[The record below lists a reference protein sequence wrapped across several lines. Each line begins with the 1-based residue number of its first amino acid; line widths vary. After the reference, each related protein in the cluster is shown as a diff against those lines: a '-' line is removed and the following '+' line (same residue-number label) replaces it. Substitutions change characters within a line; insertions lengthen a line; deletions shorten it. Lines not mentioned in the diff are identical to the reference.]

1 MRYFVILVGIVVAL
15 SFSGCG
21 DVDEGV
27 GERLDRAEALA
38 GTNPDSALRILGELS
53 RDSIKSESLKARYAL
68 VVTHAR
74 FKLTGMAVKDSAI
87 NVAVD
92 YFRKTDD
99 AGKLALALLYQCN
112 MFLNNRSG
120 DAMLNLLEAER
131 LLDNSDDSYAK
142 GLYYFHLGALYQN
155 NFNYP
160 KAAEAY
166 RQSNVLFGKDKSAI
180 LMSAATK
187 LFEGTLYADM
197 SLNDKAID
205 TLNDAIKTAEEAELQ
220 GLAMLSK
227 CNLFILYVITKQ
239 VDKAMALEPEIKEM
253 KLGNNLHSKIYGA
266 LSWLYYYNKDD
277 SNGEKYCDMA
287 WKYAKSAGDSAVVS
301 GFMTDVANLKGDYK
315 KAYTLSQQTKELSK
329 EMLAKRLQRPM
340 LASQRDYLKN
350 ELELNKQIQTAERQR
365 NVVLLIA
372 VVILLTSIIVYLR
385 NLNKR
390 KQRQLDEYVDVVL
403 ELEAAMKENN
413 SEASELIQ
421 MLYKDQFAVL
431 NGISDAFAIHGNDV
445 KGQKYVYNEVKRFI
459 EQFSSDKKTL
469 QDLENTVNKCC
480 DNVMRKL
487 REELP
492 TLDELDYR
500 QLCYHYARFSG
511 KLIGVLMGKSQ
522 ANIYMRKSRL
532 KDKIEQ
538 SDIKSKED
546 ILRYLA

>member
-1 MRYFVILVGIVVAL
+1 MRYFAILVGVVVAL
-15 SFSGCG
+15 ALSCCG
-21 DVDEGV
+21 NDDTGV

-38 GTNPDSALRILGELS
+38 GANPDSALRILGELTL
-53 RDSIKSESLKARYAL
+53 DSIKSESLKARYAL
-68 VVTHAR
+68 IVTHAR
-74 FKLTGMAVKDSAI
+74 FKLTGMAVKDSTI
-87 NVAVD
+87 NVAVG
-92 YFRKTDD
+92 YFRKTDETD
-99 AGKLALALLYQCN
+99 KLAMSLLYQCN
-112 MFLNNRSG
+112 MFLNNQMG

-166 RQSNVLFGKDKSAI
+166 WQSSVLFGKDKSAI
-180 LMSAATK
+180 LMRVATK

-197 SLNDKAID
+197 SLNDKAIAA
-205 TLNDAIKTAEEAELQ
+205 LNDAMKTAEGAELQ

-227 CNLFILYVITKQ
+227 CHLFILYVKTKQ
-239 VDKAMALEPEIKEM
+239 VDQAMALEPEIIAL

-277 SNGEKYCDMA
+277 NNGEKYCDMA

-315 KAYTLSQQTKELSK
+315 TAYTLSQQTRKLNN
-329 EMLAKRLQRPM
+329 EMLEKRLQRPM
-340 LASQRDYLKN
+340 LASQRDYLKK

-365 NVVLLIA
+365 NVVLLIS

-390 KQRQLDEYVDVVL
+390 KRHQLDEYVDAVL
-403 ELEAAMKENN
+403 DLETTMKKNN

-431 NGISDAFAIHGNDV
+431 NGISDAFATHDNDV

-459 EQFSSDKKTL
+459 EQFSSDKNTL
-469 QDLENTVNKCC
+469 QNLENTVNKCC

-492 TLDELDYR
+492 TLDELDYQ

-511 KLIGVLMGKSQ
+511 KLIGVLMRKSQ

-532 KDKIEQ
+532 KNKIEQ

-546 ILRYLA
+546 ILHYLR